1 MNLVQIQERLKDL
14 PMQAIMSYANGQ
26 NPQVPPYL
34 ALGEMNR
41 RKKMEEQAVQ
51 PPKGTVKDNLEQQVG
66 VMQLQ
71 KMRQGMMGQPQ
82 APQAPEAMPEQAP
95 QPEAE
100 MAMAAGGVANLPVHM
115 DFKSGG
121 IIAFA
126 NPEGNQLVSE
136 AEAAAKAAK
145 QKLSIY
151 SLSQRLKDPEG
162 YAAAQAEADIAQ
174 QNLDKA
180 YRGNGPAGVMGRDMG
195 QPIPPKPKVV
205 VPPAPEVPAAA
216 PVVEA
221 PAPKPV
227 PPAPRVVQNSGI
239 ATTLQKQN
247 EMANPAAPVVSVAQK
262 AQEDLL
268 KGIGLPKI
276 PEEYKPPVQ
285 APIGEDYLK
294 FMTEREQKRQ
304 DDVNKFNAVQQAR
317 DKRDFFNSLIEGAE
331 ASRGQRGI
339 GALVGS
345 TGKSAGRYAT
355 EAEDRR
361 MAFDK
366 AQQELAD
373 NDAKTRFEIN
383 NLRRAE
389 ERSDSKAIYDSRVK
403 LVDLGNQ
410 RAQLQGTIANSM
422 SSNESQE
429 RIAKANN
436 LTHLEVARI
445 NQATAMKPGETER
458 LMTQYAAIKAKDPV
472 AAEQF
477 LVNLERIKT
486 GSRGETN
493 AQKVA
498 VARQSLAEKLPAY
511 QMAITSYTNAK
522 DPTKKKEA
530 LDKIREIESLHGIK
544 SEDATSIDTT
554 QWGNLKVK

>member
-1 MNLVQIQERLKDL
+1 
-14 PMQAIMSYANGQ
+14 
-26 NPQVPPYL
+26 
-34 ALGEMNR
+34 
-41 RKKMEEQAVQ
+41 
-51 PPKGTVKDNLEQQVG
+51 
-66 VMQLQ
+66 
-71 KMRQGMMGQPQ
+71 
-82 APQAPEAMPEQAP
+82 
-95 QPEAE
+95 
-100 MAMAAGGVANLPVHM
+100 
-115 DFKSGG
+115 
-121 IIAFA
+121 
-126 NPEGNQLVSE
+126 
-136 AEAAAKAAK
+136 
-145 QKLSIY
+145 
-151 SLSQRLKDPEG
+151 
-162 YAAAQAEADIAQ
+162 
-174 QNLDKA
+174 
-180 YRGNGPAGVMGRDMG
+180 MGRNIG
-195 QPIPPKPKVV
+195 QPIPQKPKLV
-205 VPPAPEVPAAA
+205 VPPTPEVPAAA
-216 PVVEA
+216 PVET
-221 PAPKPV
+221 PV
-227 PPAPRVVQNSGI
+227 PPAPPAPPAPRIVQNSGI
-239 ATTLQKQN
+239 ATALQKQN
-247 EMANPAAPVVSVAQK
+247 DMANPAAPVVSVAQK

-389 ERSDSKAIYDSRVK
+389 ERGDSKAIYESRVK

-410 RAQLQGTIANSM
+410 RAQMQGTIANAM
-422 SSNESQE
+422 EQNASQE

-458 LMTQYAAIKAKDPV
+458 LMQQYGALKAKDPV

-477 LVNLERIKT
+477 MVNLERIKT

-493 AQKVA
+493 AQKVH
-498 VARQSLAEKLPAY
+498 VQRQALAEKLPAY